1 MTKSKFCK
9 TDPDM
14 LTVLDE
20 LDYLVIRLKQIL
32 SSLGPESNN
41 SVSLNHIL
49 ERTERLRT
57 QIACM
62 HHKDTNWIGILQ
74 AIVCIAQYLIKLW
87 ENS

>member
-9 TDPDM
+9 SDPDM

-20 LDYLVIRLKQIL
+20 LDCLVIRLKQIL
-32 SSLGPESNN
+32 SSLELESKS

-49 ERTERLRT
+49 ERTEQLRT

-62 HHKDTNWIGILQ
+62 HHKDTNWISILQ
-74 AIVCIAQYLIKLW
+74 AIVCIVQYLVRLW
-87 ENS
+87 EPN